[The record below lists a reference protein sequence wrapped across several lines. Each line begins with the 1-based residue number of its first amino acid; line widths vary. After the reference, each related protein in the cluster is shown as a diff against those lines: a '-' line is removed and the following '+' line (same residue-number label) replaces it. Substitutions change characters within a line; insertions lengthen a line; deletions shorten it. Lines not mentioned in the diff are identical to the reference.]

1 MGFRIFLER
10 NLMSTTAK
18 AKVLIADD
26 NPPGAEL
33 LEAYLADQPYETK
46 VAYNGDEALEIAR
59 NWNPDLILLDVMM
72 PRISGFEVCQKLRED
87 PATQEMGVIMVT
99 ALDQPGDIDRAVQA
113 GTDDLLTKPVSKADL
128 MIRLSTLLD
137 VVRQRP
143 ASTMDR
149 AVRYIQSVERGG
161 V

>member
-1 MGFRIFLER
+1 
-10 NLMSTTAK
+10 MSTHSK
-18 AKVLIADD
+18 AKILIADD

-59 NWNPDLILLDVMM
+59 NWRPDLILLDVMM

-87 PATQEMGVIMVT
+87 PTTQGMGVIMVT

-128 MIRLSTLLD
+128 IIRLSTLLD

-161 V
+161 A

>member
-1 MGFRIFLER
+1 MAAGTI
-10 NLMSTTAK
+10 AK
-18 AKVLIADD
+18 ILIADD

-33 LEAYLADQPYETK
+33 LEAYLADQPYETRT
-46 VAYNGDEALEIAR
+46 AFNGDEALEIASS
-59 NWNPDLILLDVMM
+59 WHPDLILLDVMM
-72 PRISGFEVCQKLRED
+72 PRISGFEVCQKLREN
-87 PATQEMGVIMVT
+87 PATRNTGVIMVT

-128 MIRLSTLLD
+128 IVRIANLLD
-137 VVRQRP
+137 VVRQNP
-143 ASTMDR
+143 TSAMDR

>member
-1 MGFRIFLER
+1 
-10 NLMSTTAK
+10 MSTTAK

>member
-1 MGFRIFLER
+1 
-10 NLMSTTAK
+10 MSNTAK

-59 NWNPDLILLDVMM
+59 NWNPDLVLLDVMM

-113 GTDDLLTKPVSKADL
+113 GTDDLLTKPVSKTDL

-137 VVRQRP
+137 VIHQRP

>member
-1 MGFRIFLER
+1 MP
-10 NLMSTTAK
+10 TTAK

-33 LEAYLADQPYETK
+33 LEAYLADQPYEAK

-59 NWNPDLILLDVMM
+59 NWNPDLVLLDVMM